1 MSETDLINV
10 ATAVVGT
17 IVLLIVLAFLL
28 RRPRYKRREMRPASA
43 KRPELDK
50 LRAEH
55 AIAIRQLEARVEA
68 LNETLRRARIENA
81 RLRYA
86 QPGAAIAMPAI
97 PMPAPDMPSPQGA
110 AQTAPADPDAAGAAL
125 AAAEA
130 RIAAL
135 LAELSA
141 AKSAA
146 AAVPKTPD
154 ADDRRESLA
163 RLALRESAVSARES
177 ALAQREQEAAAT
189 WTESETAARETAA
202 REAALAERVAALES
216 ENAALKQA
224 PAAVTVEPAKAEPT
238 SEQPPAPTPARL
250 EDVEA
255 ALLRQ
260 RLSDIAAEVAAMT
273 AAVEGSGGPIDELL
287 AKDAAD
293 LAAPGSAPSLAE
305 KIRRLRQRTAP
316 ESKAS

>member
-86 QPGAAIAMPAI
+86 QPGAATAMPAI
-97 PMPAPDMPSPQGA
+97 PMPAPDMPSPHGVA
-110 AQTAPADPDAAGAAL
+110 PHGVAPADPDATGAAL

-146 AAVPKTPD
+146 AAAPKAPD
-154 ADDRRESLA
+154 ADDRREAFA
-163 RLALRESAVSARES
+163 RLALRESAVAARES
-177 ALAQREQEAAAT
+177 ALVQREHGIAAR
-189 WTESETAARETAA
+189 TESETAAREAA
-202 REAALAERVAALES
+202 NREAALAERVAALES

-224 PAAVTVEPAKAEPT
+224 PAAAPAEPT
-238 SEQPPAPTPARL
+238 APEPPPAPAAARL

-287 AKDAAD
+287 ARDASD

-305 KIRRLRQRTAP
+305 KIRRLRERTAP

>member
-97 PMPAPDMPSPQGA
+97 PMPAPDMPSPAGT

-146 AAVPKTPD
+146 AAPKTPD

-177 ALAQREQEAAAT
+177 ALAQREQEAAAR
-189 WTESETAARETAA
+189 TESETAARETAA

-224 PAAVTVEPAKAEPT
+224 PATAPAVTVEPAKSDE
-238 SEQPPAPTPARL
+238 PPAPAPARL

-273 AAVEGSGGPIDELL
+273 AAVEGTGGPIDELL
-287 AKDAAD
+287 AKSETD

-305 KIRRLRQRTAP
+305 KIRRLRERTAP

>member
-1 MSETDLINV
+1 
-10 ATAVVGT
+10 
-17 IVLLIVLAFLL
+17 
-28 RRPRYKRREMRPASA
+28 
-43 KRPELDK
+43 
-50 LRAEH
+50 
-55 AIAIRQLEARVEA
+55 
-68 LNETLRRARIENA
+68 
-81 RLRYA
+81 
-86 QPGAAIAMPAI
+86 MPAI
-97 PMPAPDMPSPQGA
+97 PMPAPDMPAPAGTP
-110 AQTAPADPDAAGAAL
+110 QTAPADPDAAGAAL

-141 AKSAA
+141 AKSGA

-177 ALAQREQEAAAT
+177 ALAQREQDIAAR
-189 WTESETAARETAA
+189 TESETAA

-224 PAAVTVEPAKAEPT
+224 PAAAPAVTVEPAKSDE
-238 SEQPPAPTPARL
+238 PPAPAPARL

-273 AAVEGSGGPIDELL
+273 AAVEGTGGAIDELL
-287 AKDAAD
+287 AKSETD
-293 LAAPGSAPSLAE
+293 LAAPAAPRASPRRSAACANAPPRRARRPDRGADG
-305 KIRRLRQRTAP
+305 IRGGWNLRRIGP
-316 ESKAS
+316 KADGT

>member
-97 PMPAPDMPSPQGA
+97 PMPAPDMPSQEGA
-110 AQTAPADPDAAGAAL
+110 VHSAPADPDAAGAAL

-146 AAVPKTPD
+146 AAPKAPH
-154 ADDRRESLA
+154 ADDRREAFA
-163 RLALRESAVSARES
+163 RLALRESAVSARET
-177 ALAQREQEAAAT
+177 ALAQREQDIAAR
-189 WTESETAARETAA
+189 TESEKTADDAAAREIAA

-224 PAAVTVEPAKAEPT
+224 PAVAAEPAKP
-238 SEQPPAPTPARL
+238 EQPPAPAPARL

-273 AAVEGSGGPIDELL
+273 AAVEGSGGPIDALL
-287 AKDAAD
+287 AKDEGD
-293 LAAPGSAPSLAE
+293 LAVPGSAPSLAE
-305 KIRRLRQRTAP
+305 KIRRLRERAAP